1 MRRVRKLKIKTQ
13 DESSATP
20 DINALQEAF
29 KLASLPGI
37 PPNGLLL
44 IKKLD
49 LGVYRSNS
57 SPVSIANLI
66 DQRIQSAVWQP
77 NCIDHEEQPDSNAVW
92 FSNPAQAVFRLVELT
107 LTKSAPQAWYWPLLF
122 PLWQQSMN
130 LTELMK
136 VINSHH
142 QLPES
147 KPVMLAQVILQIDSH
162 RNTSTA
168 LNAVSE
174 LFAQQMLV
182 EAGIYPSLAHTSVT
196 KSVIKK
202 AFSAKLQLHHP
213 WRKLV
218 EAAMIKWGRNDVRT
232 LWFSFSGMISQNP
245 ALVKINALLPIL
257 QTVIADIAVD
267 IDHQPR
273 DKKRTAESDNPL
285 VNEQSIQTEQAL
297 VEASGIRPAVESIL
311 NSQPDSQQPVTSSEK
326 PIDLAHNQA
335 GYSSADQDPIDD
347 PVVDPTQAVNQP
359 PVNPERSQQPISQDN
374 NSAAEPHPV
383 QLDGFYHSEQAG
395 LAFLIALLELL
406 WISDSLS
413 ENEFMAHINFP
424 LRLIKRVAQRMNIS
438 ADHPVIEAIADLPE
452 ADFEEIDQF
461 RAPPGW
467 QRLITSPNAEATQLL
482 RFSIEGDASLCYITD
497 RSRKLLLY
505 VGSNNPVDIPDWL
518 TACTTIE
525 PPGLHQQPTLVDLEN
540 TWLLLLSRYLY
551 RYAKLGLCQMLNR
564 PGRIASSKTHL
575 DILFNM
581 KQIDIRIRMAGL
593 DINPGWVPW
602 LARVVQFHYVEGEKS
617 DA

>member
-13 DESSATP
+13 DESSATS

-66 DQRIQSAVWQP
+66 DQRIQPAVWQP
-77 NCIDHEEQPDSNAVW
+77 ICIDHEEQPDSNAVW

-122 PLWQQSMN
+122 PLWQQGMN

-142 QLPES
+142 QHPES
-147 KPVMLAQVILQIDSH
+147 KPVTLAQVILQVVSH

-168 LNAVSE
+168 LDSVGE

-182 EAGIYPSLAHTSVT
+182 ESGVYPSLANTSVT
-196 KSVIKK
+196 RKT
-202 AFSAKLQLHHP
+202 FSAKLQLHHP

-218 EAAMIKWGRNDVRT
+218 EAAVIKWGRNDVRT

-245 ALVKINALLPIL
+245 ALLKINALLPIL

-267 IDHQPR
+267 IDHQPW
-273 DKKRTAESDNPL
+273 DKKPTAESDNPL
-285 VNEQSIQTEQAL
+285 VNEQSIQTEQAF
-297 VEASGIRPAVESIL
+297 VEASGIRPADESRL

-326 PIDLAHNQA
+326 PIE
-335 GYSSADQDPIDD
+335 SA
-347 PVVDPTQAVNQP
+347 QAVNQP
-359 PVNPERSQQPISQDN
+359 PVNPERSQQSISEGN
-374 NSAAEPHPV
+374 SSAAEPHPV
-383 QLDGFYHSEQAG
+383 QLDDFHHSEQAG

-452 ADFEEIDQF
+452 ADFEAIDQF

-505 VGSNNPVDIPDWL
+505 VGSHNPADIPDWL
-518 TACTTIE
+518 IACTVIE
-525 PPGLHQQPTLVDLEN
+525 QPGLHPQPTLTDLEN

-551 RYAKLGLCQMLNR
+551 RYAKLGLRQMLNR
-564 PGRIASSKTHL
+564 PGRIASSKTHF
-575 DILFNM
+575 DILFDTQ
-581 KQIDIRIRMAGL
+581 QIDIRIRIAGL

-602 LARVVQFHYVEGEKS
+602 LARVVQFHYVERGNN
-617 DA
+617 DV